1 MSSEDANNVR
11 RTGGDEPAMPRTS
24 GNGRSSL
31 APIDAPL
38 QATIDESIPS
48 STLASSGNGERVLGK
63 GELAPNRQ
71 DWPGVQRVLGDLSP
85 APDQLKTFPNISG
98 SDTEPWDVMLSMLA
112 TDEHTG
118 LQLLAK
124 RTGLPFVQDPR
135 LNDSASKFYE
145 TISANM
151 AREHV
156 LAAMSMEG
164 GCMTVAIAQPLQPAV
179 YTMLEQKLDM
189 PVRLVLSPRGGVTN
203 LINRGYEQ
211 RQDLVTEIVE
221 ELPLDQR
228 AIETAAGSIRE
239 SNDLLQL
246 ARQTPVIR
254 LVNMILFEAL
264 RRRASDIHVHPMENK
279 LVIRFRID
287 GMLVDTFSPPLALAA
302 AISSRLKVMTELD
315 IANRHAP
322 QDGHTSVRI
331 GARKIDIRM
340 SVIPTVYGERIV
352 LRLLD
357 QSQTKLSLD
366 EVGMSKA
373 MQKTLVE
380 LIERPNGIMLVTG
393 PTGSGKTT
401 SLYGALG
408 NVDRSSRNVMTI
420 EDPVEYHMDGISQT
434 QVNVKR
440 GVTFAG
446 GLRSLLRQDPDVIL
460 VGEIRDQ
467 ETAQLAVQASLTG
480 HLVLATL
487 HTNDSPSAISRLLD
501 IGIEPYLVTSTLLAV
516 LAQRLVRRICPE
528 CGGKGMVLPPA
539 AAQTTPPA
547 GGWPKCEKCFG
558 TGFYGRIGV
567 FEIMRVSDEI
577 RRLTVTRA
585 DAVQLADTARAAGMR
600 TMWDDGREK
609 VALGLTTE
617 AELLR
622 VLG

>member
-1 MSSEDANNVR
+1 M
-11 RTGGDEPAMPRTS
+11 
-24 GNGRSSL
+24 L
-31 APIDAPL
+31 
-38 QATIDESIPS
+38 
-48 STLASSGNGERVLGK
+48 
-63 GELAPNRQ
+63 GEL
-71 DWPGVQRVLGDLSP
+71 SP
-85 APDQLKTFPNISG
+85 RIDQLKQFPTMTGTDS
-98 SDTEPWDVMLSMLA
+98 EPWDMLLSMLA
-112 TDEHTG
+112 TDEHTA
-118 LQLLAK
+118 LAK
-124 RTGLPFVQDPR
+124 LGKRLGLAVIEEPKLQE
-135 LNDSASKFYE
+135 SASKFYE
-145 TISANM
+145 IIPGSL

-156 LAAMSMEG
+156 IAGISSDGTTFTLA
-164 GCMTVAIAQPLQPAV
+164 TAQPLQGPIFTVIERRLNA
-179 YTMLEQKLDM
+179 
-189 PVRLVLSPRGGVTN
+189 PIRLVLSPRGAVTN

-228 AIETAAGSIRE
+228 AIETAASSIRDG
-239 SNDLLQL
+239 NDLLQL

-264 RRRASDIHVHPMENK
+264 RRRASDIHVHPMESK

-287 GMLVDTFSPPLALAA
+287 GMLVDAFSPPLALAP

-331 GARKIDIRM
+331 GSRKVDIRL
-340 SVIPTVYGERIV
+340 SVIPNVFGERIV

-357 QSQTKLSLD
+357 QSQNKLSLD

-373 MQKTLVE
+373 MQLQLIE
-380 LIERPNGIMLVTG
+380 LIGRPTGIFLVTG

-408 NVDRSSRNVMTI
+408 NVDRTSRNVMTI
-420 EDPVEYHMDGISQT
+420 EDPVEYHIEGISQT
-434 QVNVKR
+434 QVNTKR
-440 GVTFAG
+440 GVTFSA
-446 GLRSLLRQDPDVIL
+446 GLRALLRQDPDVIL

-487 HTNDSPSAISRLLD
+487 HTNDAPSAISRLLD

-516 LAQRLVRRICPE
+516 MAQRLVRRTCVT
-528 CGGKGMVLPPA
+528 CVGKGTVVGRNGVA
-539 AAQTTPPA
+539 DR
-547 GGWPKCEKCFG
+547 CDRCFG
-558 TGFYGRIGV
+558 TGYYGRVAV
-567 FEIMRVSDEI
+567 FEIMRMNEQL
-577 RRLTVTRA
+577 RRMTVQRT
-585 DAVQLADTARAAGMR
+585 DAVALMDAAKASGFRSM
-600 TMWDDGREK
+600 MDDGLEK
-609 VALGLTTE
+609 VAKGLTTE